1 MKRNLSILTTSKPYK
16 SICVAIVF
24 MFVSMLCACDFMNNS
39 KTGSIEDAQQQ
50 FISEVQYMTEK
61 DALANEINYYK
72 EPQIT
77 VYRKVRDLTGKDAI
91 HECNLLEKEN
101 IEKENA
107 LRNGQVSVIR
117 TWNCFQEKQ
126 YAVDHPDDIVGA
138 EYYFEGIFTH
148 YNNGYDTRKAKVLC
162 INGKWFV
169 IKKY

>member
-1 MKRNLSILTTSKPYK
+1 MTASEYKKVTWSTLMLFLVFILSS
-16 SICVAIVF
+16 
-24 MFVSMLCACDFMNNS
+24 CDFMNNS
-39 KTGSIEDAQQQ
+39 QTGTIEEAQQQ
-50 FISEVQYMTEK
+50 FINEVQYMTEK

-101 IEKENA
+101 AEKESA

-117 TWNCFQEKQ
+117 TWNCYQEKQ
-126 YAVDHPDDIVGA
+126 YAADHPDDIIGA

-169 IKKY
+169 IQRY

>member
-1 MKRNLSILTTSKPYK
+1 MSILSPQKAICGAIIFVLV
-16 SICVAIVF
+16 SIL
-24 MFVSMLCACDFMNNS
+24 SACDSFNNS
-39 KTGSIEDAQQQ
+39 RTGTIEEAQQQ
-50 FISEVQYMTEK
+50 FITEVQYMTEK

-101 IEKENA
+101 EEKERA
-107 LRNGQVSVIR
+107 LRTGQMSVIR
-117 TWNCFQEKQ
+117 TWNCYQEKQ
-126 YAVDHPDDIVGA
+126 YAVDHPNDIVGA
-138 EYYFEGIFTH
+138 EYYFEGTFTH

-169 IKKY
+169 IQKY

>member
-1 MKRNLSILTTSKPYK
+1 MSTLKQKK
-16 SICVAIVF
+16 SICSTII
-24 MFVSMLCACDFMNNS
+24 FVLTLILCACNSFNNS
-39 KTGSIEDAQQQ
+39 QTGTIEEAQQQ
-50 FISEVQYMTEK
+50 FINEVQYMTEK

-77 VYRKVRDLTGKDAI
+77 IYRKVRDLTGKDAI

-101 IEKENA
+101 TEKESA

-117 TWNCFQEKQ
+117 TWNCYQEKQ
-126 YAVDHPDDIVGA
+126 YAVEHPEDIVGA
-138 EYYFEGIFTH
+138 EYYFEGTFTH

-169 IKKY
+169 IQRY

>member
-1 MKRNLSILTTSKPYK
+1 MTASEYKKVTWSTLMLFLVFILSS
-16 SICVAIVF
+16 
-24 MFVSMLCACDFMNNS
+24 CDFMNNS
-39 KTGSIEDAQQQ
+39 QTGTIEEAQQQ
-50 FISEVQYMTEK
+50 FINEVQYMTEK

-72 EPQIT
+72 EPQIA

-101 IEKENA
+101 AEKESA

-117 TWNCFQEKQ
+117 TWNCYQEKQ
-126 YAVDHPDDIVGA
+126 YAVDHPDDIIGA

-169 IKKY
+169 IQRY